1 MIDKHT
7 MEKMTPPAKYTGGQ
21 GCGCSGGRRTR
32 KAKKGGQLSPMP
44 LSDASSAGKTG
55 ARRRKHRG
63 GSMLGDLL
71 LSGTALGLY
80 SYFTK
85 KRGGKRSRKH

>member
-1 MIDKHT
+1 
-7 MEKMTPPAKYTGGQ
+7 
-21 GCGCSGGRRTR
+21 
-32 KAKKGGQLSPMP
+32 MP

-55 ARRRKHRG
+55 GRRRKHRG

>member
-32 KAKKGGQLSPMP
+32 KAKKGGQMSQT
-44 LSDASSAGKTG
+44 AG
-55 ARRRKHRG
+55 RRRRHRG
-63 GSMLGDLL
+63 GSMLGDVL

>member
-1 MIDKHT
+1 MKDKHT

-32 KAKKGGQLSPMP
+32 KAGKKGGQLSPMP
-44 LSDASSAGKTG
+44 VKTAG
-55 ARRRKHRG
+55 RRKHRG

-85 KRGGKRSRKH
+85 KRGGKRTRKH

>member
-1 MIDKHT
+1 
-7 MEKMTPPAKYTGGQ
+7 MTPPAKYGGN
-21 GCGCSGGRRTR
+21 CGCSGGRRTR
-32 KAKKGGQLSPMP
+32 KASKKGGQLSPMP
-44 LSDASSAGKTG
+44 VSSAKTAG
-55 ARRRKHRG
+55 RRRKHRG
-63 GSMLGDLL
+63 GSVLGDLL

>member
-1 MIDKHT
+1 
-7 MEKMTPPAKYTGGQ
+7 MTPPARYTGGQ

-32 KAKKGGQLSPMP
+32 KAKKGGQMS
-44 LSDASSAGKTG
+44 ASRCAGKMG
-55 ARRRKHRG
+55 GRRRKHRG

-85 KRGGKRSRKH
+85 KRGGKRTRKH

>member
-1 MIDKHT
+1 MAV
-7 MEKMTPPAKYTGGQ
+7 P
-21 GCGCSGGRRTR
+21 S
-32 KAKKGGQLSPMP
+32 
-44 LSDASSAGKTG
+44 ASRCAGKMG
-55 ARRRKHRG
+55 GRRRKHRG

>member
-1 MIDKHT
+1 VKDKHI

-44 LSDASSAGKTG
+44 VSSAKTAG
-55 ARRRKHRG
+55 RRRRHRG
-63 GSMLGDLL
+63 GSMLGDVL